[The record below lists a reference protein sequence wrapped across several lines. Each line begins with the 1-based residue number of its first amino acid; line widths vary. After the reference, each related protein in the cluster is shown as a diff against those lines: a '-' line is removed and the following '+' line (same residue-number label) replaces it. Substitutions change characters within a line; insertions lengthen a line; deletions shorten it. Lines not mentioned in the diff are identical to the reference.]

1 MAKMNHGILQIK
13 KNINSRTLMF
23 FGIFILLNVLCLF
36 QLVKFSAGS
45 LLITGM
51 ILLIGVL
58 IKYEELGIYLF
69 ICLAFFNVMNARVQ
83 TTSLFYVL
91 CGIIVARYLLQ
102 EHKKYRLSHK
112 IVLLCGIFLVTAY
125 NLTDTIRYL
134 SWFILLFTCI
144 LLYHERI
151 ITDKIAEI
159 ITLYSLAVL
168 LASWWGY
175 LMLNSGMAIN
185 NGAEMF
191 FSGHYSYLRFAGLVG
206 DSVFFGALLLVLISA
221 NMVLLLANS
230 QKPWLRLFLI
240 VNMAILGS
248 LTYSK
253 TFYGGLIIE
262 LILFFWFWLNR
273 KKGNVKA
280 FIMTV
285 IAIIIVFAGLSL
297 WIGTGTGNTATIMRQ
312 RMSVSDLS
320 TGRLV
325 AWAYYINL
333 WLHDWTII
341 FKGIGF
347 AEYAARRTFAGYTH
361 SVMYAH
367 NILIESI
374 TAFGLLET
382 VAVLLGM
389 WGALR
394 RFLRQ
399 RANLFWLL
407 PAFMLFVVFGM
418 ISHGNF
424 ESSYYFSVLLVVTI
438 PGADARK
445 ILMDGKETLQ

>member
-1 MAKMNHGILQIK
+1 MTFNL
-13 KNINSRTLMF
+13 
-23 FGIFILLNVLCLF
+23 LCLF
-36 QLVKFSAGS
+36 QYMKLPAASFAVTVVLLFIS
-45 LLITGM
+45 LLI
-51 ILLIGVL
+51 
-58 IKYEELGIYLF
+58 KYSELGNFLF
-69 ICLAFFNVMNARVQ
+69 ISLAFFNVMNARIQ
-83 TTSLFYVL
+83 STSLFYLL
-91 CGIIVARYLLQ
+91 CGIVVARYLMQ
-102 EHKKYRLSHK
+102 ERKKYKLSHK
-112 IVLLCGIFLVTAY
+112 TVLLCLVFLLTAY

-134 SWFILLFTCI
+134 SWFALLLTCV

-151 ITDKIAEI
+151 ITDHISEI
-159 ITLYSLAVL
+159 ICLYSIAVIF
-168 LASWWGY
+168 ASWWGY
-175 LMLNSGMAIN
+175 FMLHSGMAISN
-185 NGAEMF
+185 DASYF
-191 FSGHYSYLRFAGLVG
+191 LSGQYAYLRFAGLVG
-206 DSVFFGALLLVLISA
+206 DSVMFGALLLVLISA

-240 VNMAILGS
+240 VNMTILGS

-262 LILFFWFWLNR
+262 FILFFWFWLSR

-280 FIMTV
+280 FIMTA

-424 ESSYYFSVLLVVTI
+424 ENIYYFSVLIVVTI